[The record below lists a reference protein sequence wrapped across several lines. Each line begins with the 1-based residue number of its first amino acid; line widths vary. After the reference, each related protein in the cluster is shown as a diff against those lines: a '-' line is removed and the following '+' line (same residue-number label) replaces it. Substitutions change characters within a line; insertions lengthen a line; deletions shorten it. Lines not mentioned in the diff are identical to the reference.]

1 MQALD
6 QWEASAIVPIQ
17 MPQMLQLA
25 ARDWGLYTFNVLEKS
40 LLSEIPTKN
49 KRIFKPI
56 KVTYK
61 LGLSS
66 AKLRKSFAEQ
76 NYDQAFLFSV

>member
-1 MQALD
+1 
-6 QWEASAIVPIQ
+6 
-17 MPQMLQLA
+17 MLQLA
-25 ARDWGLYTFNVLEKS
+25 ARDWGLYTFNVIEKS

-49 KRIFKPI
+49 KRIFKRI

-66 AKLRKSFAEQ
+66 AKLRVS
-76 NYDQAFLFSV
+76 